1 MKQQINWTVWLI
13 LVVLWNFGF
22 PKASPMEDVLVAV
35 LLSII
40 FILLNKYQKN
50 G

>member
-35 LLSII
+35 FLSVI
-40 FILLNKYQKN
+40 FILLRKYQKN